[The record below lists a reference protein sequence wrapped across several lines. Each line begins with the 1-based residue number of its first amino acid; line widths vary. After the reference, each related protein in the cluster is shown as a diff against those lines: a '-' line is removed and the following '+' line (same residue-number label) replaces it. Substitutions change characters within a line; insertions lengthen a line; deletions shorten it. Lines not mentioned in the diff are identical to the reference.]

1 FNPFAVR
8 GRRRQG
14 AGADCFSV
22 RERGPAHHLDYV
34 ARRMRTQRTA
44 KQPRL
49 RLASLRR
56 TYGKSTRAFP
66 PCCFGGLVPSR
77 LLTASGPPPPPPP
90 ASPLAQP
97 TRSPS

>member
-1 FNPFAVR
+1 MR
-8 GRRRQG
+8 TS
-14 AGADCFSV
+14 FSDAEDKELV
-22 RERGPAHHLDYV
+22 QIAFQFEREGLRITWDYV

>member
-1 FNPFAVR
+1 MR
-8 GRRRQG
+8 TS
-14 AGADCFSV
+14 FSDAEDKELV
-22 RERGPAHHLDYV
+22 QIAFQFEREGLRITWDYV
-34 ARRMRTQRTA
+34 ARRMRTQRMA

-90 ASPLAQP
+90 PP
-97 TRSPS
+97 R